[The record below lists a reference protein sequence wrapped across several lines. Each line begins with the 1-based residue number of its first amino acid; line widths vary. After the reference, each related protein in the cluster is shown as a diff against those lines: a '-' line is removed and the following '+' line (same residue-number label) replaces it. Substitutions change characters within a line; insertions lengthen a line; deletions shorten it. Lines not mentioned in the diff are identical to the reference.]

1 MIYPEILSS
10 AYINNTFAPLDS
22 AVLVGTP
29 TAPTAD
35 VNSPGSNQLA
45 TTNYVKNSISAL
57 VASAPTTLDT
67 LNELAAALGNDP
79 NFATTVTSSLGNK
92 VDTNS
97 ANYLK
102 SVSISNDNK
111 TITFTKG
118 NGSTVVITP
127 HDTTYTAGSRITIT
141 GTTITANDQLPSR
154 SNNAGKILRV
164 SSNNSSV
171 EWSDERPTS
180 LVSGGSSAT
189 TNSTSDVSNPY
200 LNTIENSTKVGSVQ
214 FVGSG
219 ATTIKAKNGIITIS
233 STDNDTK
240 YSHPSYTARTG
251 NPTTNLTP
259 KFGDTITISQIVSN
273 GTGHVT
279 AANDKT
285 IKIPADGPTT
295 TLKGLMP
302 ALKNDSTL
310 YLRSD
315 GNWVKPP
322 NDNTTYSLA
331 STSSDGLLRKLS
343 TDTSLYL
350 RADGTWKKPPNDNTT
365 YSAGTDL
372 SLSTTTFN
380 HKNSGVT
387 ANTYGPSANV
397 DAYIYKT
404 TTISVPYFTVNAR
417 GHITAAGN
425 RTLRITAN
433 ASYCTY
439 TCAYSCNE
447 CDRCDPCGN
456 NDGMG

>member
-1 MIYPEILSS
+1 MANPKTRVALEMIDPQPMS
-10 AYINNTFAPLDS
+10 AVEINNTFAPLDS
-22 AVLVGTP
+22 ATLVGTP

-35 VNSPGSNQLA
+35 VNSPGSDQLA

-79 NFATTVTSSLGNK
+79 NFATTVTSNLGNK

-118 NGSTVVITP
+118 NGSTVIITP
-127 HDTTYTAGSRITIT
+127 HDTTYTAGSRITIS
-141 GTTITANDQLPSR
+141 GTTIAANDQLPSR
-154 SNNAGKILRV
+154 SNNAGKVLRV

-171 EWSDERPTS
+171 EWSAERPTS
-180 LVSGGSSAT
+180 LVLGGSSAT

-200 LNTIENSTKVGSVQ
+200 LNTVENSAKVGSVQ

-219 ATTIKAKNGIITIS
+219 ATSIKAKNGIITIT
-233 STDNDTK
+233 STDTDTK
-240 YSHPSYTARTG
+240 YSHPTYTARIG
-251 NPTTNLTP
+251 KPTTNLTP

-302 ALKNDSTL
+302 ALKNNTSL

-315 GNWVKPP
+315 GQWATPP
-322 NDNTTYSLA
+322 DTNTTYTAATANPKAPGTAAVGSSAKYAREDHVHPLQTSISGNA
-331 STSSDGLLRKLS
+331 STATKLANSRSITVKITLNGNTLTASGSFDGSGNLTLDLGSLTSAQLTGGSSSGGCSGCSCSGECNSREYEGCCCDC
-343 TDTSLYL
+343 
-350 RADGTWKKPPNDNTT
+350 
-365 YSAGTDL
+365 AG
-372 SLSTTTFN
+372 
-380 HKNSGVT
+380 
-387 ANTYGPSANV
+387 
-397 DAYIYKT
+397 
-404 TTISVPYFTVNAR
+404 
-417 GHITAAGN
+417 
-425 RTLRITAN
+425 
-433 ASYCTY
+433 
-439 TCAYSCNE
+439 E
-447 CDRCDPCGN
+447 
-456 NDGMG
+456 